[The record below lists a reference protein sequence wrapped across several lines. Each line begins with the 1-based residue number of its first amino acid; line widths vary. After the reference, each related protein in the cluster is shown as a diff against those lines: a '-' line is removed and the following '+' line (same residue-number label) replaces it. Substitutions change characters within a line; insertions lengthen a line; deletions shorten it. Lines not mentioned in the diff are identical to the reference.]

1 MKKYLLLIC
10 AVLWSSWTLAAPQLI
25 NGAGATFPEPIY
37 IKWFSEL
44 KKSDPETSI
53 NYQGI
58 GSGGGIKQLTAGTVD
73 FGATDVPMT
82 AEETKA
88 LKTSVFHIPTVLGA
102 VVVSYNLKIDKPLKL
117 TGDVIADIFS
127 GKITKWND
135 ERLTKINSGITLPNS
150 SIIVA
155 TRADGSGT
163 TAVFSEYLSKVSA
176 DWKNKA
182 GKTVDW
188 FRGSIAAKGNAGVA
202 GLIRQSE
209 GAIGYVELVYAVQNK
224 LAFAHI
230 QNKSG
235 QFVEANTQSVSAA
248 ASGKVA
254 KDMIKN
260 DFKMS
265 ITDSDIKTA
274 YPISSFTWL
283 LVGET
288 LPKGKGEKIVKM
300 LEWSLGQPGQAM
312 AAEMHFSP
320 LPADLQKAVLDKVKK
335 IKIQ

>member
-1 MKKYLLLIC
+1 MKKYLLLATC
-10 AVLWSSWTLAAPQLI
+10 VLFSTWSSAAQLI

-44 KKSDPETSI
+44 KKVDPATSI

-73 FGATDVPMT
+73 FGATDIPMT
-82 AEETKA
+82 TQESAS
-88 LKTSVFHIPTVLGA
+88 LKSPVIHIPTVLGA
-102 VVVSYNLKIDKPLKL
+102 VVVSYNLKLDKPLKL
-117 TGDVIADIFS
+117 TPDVVADIFS

-135 ERLTKINSGITLPNS
+135 ERITKINTDQILPNKN
-150 SIIVA
+150 IIVA

-163 TAVFSEYLSKVSA
+163 TAVFSDYLSKVSP

-188 FRGSIAAKGNAGVA
+188 FRGSIAAKGNAGVT
-202 GLIRQSE
+202 GLIRQSD
-209 GAIGYVELVYAVQNK
+209 GAVGYVELVYALQNK

-235 QFVEANTQSVSAA
+235 QYIEANTKSVSAA
-248 ASGKVA
+248 ATGKVA
-254 KDMIKN
+254 QDMIKN

-265 ITDSDIKTA
+265 ITDSDVKTA
-274 YPISSFTWL
+274 YPISSFTWI
-283 LVGET
+283 LVGES
-288 LPKGKGEKIVKM
+288 LPKSKGEKIVKM
-300 LEWSLGQPGQAM
+300 LEWSLGKTGQSM
-312 AAEMHFSP
+312 AEEMHFSP
-320 LPADLQKAVLDKVKK
+320 LPTELQKAVLARVKK